1 MFDDDIRSTRLIAAA
16 MRFATWVLPSH
27 RRPWAQAM
35 FNEIAYIPSRRI
47 ALRWVLGCTL
57 LAVKERTSHELEGI
71 FMQHRTLKTL
81 LGLGAA
87 SVIIVAG
94 LYAVQKPYQ
103 RERISITLHRIL
115 EAKPAS
121 PGK

>member
-1 MFDDDIRSTRLIAAA
+1 
-16 MRFATWVLPSH
+16 
-27 RRPWAQAM
+27 
-35 FNEIAYIPSRRI
+35 
-47 ALRWVLGCTL
+47 
-57 LAVKERTSHELEGI
+57 
-71 FMQHRTLKTL
+71 MQHRTLKTL

-94 LYAVQKPYQ
+94 LYAVQIPYQ